1 MDRMK
6 KILYL
11 FFILQGFSVIGSRI
25 TAVGVGIWLVAETGQ
40 VTPLL
45 LISLFNELPLL
56 VFGTWIGLAADRWK
70 RKTAIIIGDTGQAV
84 CVILLVVSLNSGYF
98 ELWHIY
104 LIIAFQ
110 GLCMALQGSATS
122 ALLPMMV
129 KDEELDRA
137 NAMRELLFPLAS
149 VIAPFLAGMMY
160 VGIGLNGILVIDILT
175 FCICTGVMLFL
186 PLPEINKEITHRE
199 KENVWVEAMKGYL
212 FLWKNKPLLYLVLY
226 FAWWNFILN
235 GPLELA
241 VPYFLFITG
250 SETVM
255 SYLLAMMNAGAL
267 LGAIAALWW
276 GHFNH
281 KILIII
287 TGSLLTSSMFVVVG
301 LSQHVWVM
309 SVALFLLMLPLA
321 MTGALFS
328 SLLQRKTPLS
338 LQGRVFTAF
347 GQLSA
352 IAAPLSFFVTGPMVD
367 QWLEPAMT
375 GKRWR
380 LANDIFGSH
389 QGSGIS
395 LLFVVC
401 GILLLSGAVW
411 TLCSPKVRHIEKDLA
426 DSMSNND
433 V

>member
-6 KILYL
+6 KIVYL
-11 FFILQGFSVIGSRI
+11 FFIIQGLSVIGSRI
-25 TAVGVGIWLVAETGQ
+25 TAVGVGIWLVAETGH

-56 VFGTWIGLAADRWK
+56 VFGTWIGLAVDRWR
-70 RKTAIIIGDTGQAV
+70 RKTAIIIGDTGQAL
-84 CVILLVVSLNSGYF
+84 CVLLLVISLTSGYF

-104 LIIAFQ
+104 ILVALQ

-122 ALLPMMV
+122 AILPMMV
-129 KDEELDRA
+129 KDEDLDRV
-137 NAMRELLFPLAS
+137 NAMKELLFPLAS
-149 VIAPFLAGMMY
+149 VIAPFLAGMLY
-160 VGIGLNGILVIDILT
+160 VVIGLNGILLIDILT
-175 FCICTGVMLFL
+175 FCICTGIMLFL
-186 PLPEINKEITHRE
+186 PLPEMDNEKLQRE
-199 KENVWVEAMKGYL
+199 NERLWEEAIKGYQ

-250 SETVM
+250 SESIM
-255 SYLLAMMNAGAL
+255 SILLAIMNAGAL
-267 LGAIAALWW
+267 LGAIATLWW

-281 KILIII
+281 KIHLIFI
-287 TGSLLTSSMFVVVG
+287 SSFLTSSMFLIVG
-301 LSQHVWVM
+301 LSQNVWVM
-309 SVALFLLMLPLA
+309 SISLFLLMLPLA

-328 SLLQRKTPLS
+328 SLLQRKTPLA

-352 IAAPLSFFVTGPMVD
+352 IAAPLSFIVTGPMVD
-367 QWLEPAMT
+367 HWLEPAMR
-375 GKRWR
+375 KEQWPW
-380 LANDIFGSH
+380 ANLIFGH
-389 QGSGIS
+389 NQGSGIS

-401 GILLLSGAVW
+401 GFLLMSGAVW
-411 TLCSPKVRHIEKDLA
+411 TLSSSKVRNIEKGISDRI
-426 DSMSNND
+426 DQ
-433 V
+433 